1 VTRVLA
7 VDVGTSSV
15 RAAVAH
21 EHELQTPYEIGAG
34 RVGAEELAAT
44 CLAAIERAGDAD
56 AVAISCFWHSLL
68 ALDERGR
75 PLTPVLT
82 WSDVESAGAVPYDAF
97 ERTGCPPHASFW
109 PAKLAR
115 LRADRPDVWA
125 RTARFVGFGDY
136 LFERLTGELRTS
148 LCMASGTGLLGLRS
162 RAWDAEGIAALGVE
176 PEQLPTVSDEPVG
189 GVHPAL
195 GDGACSNVGA
205 GCVEPR
211 RAALMIGT
219 SGAVRI
225 VRPDDGSP
233 PRRGLFR
240 YRLDERRLVE
250 GGSVS
255 DGGNLYAWLR
265 RTLSEFDAA
274 GIADR
279 PADGH
284 GLTFLPL
291 FGGERSP
298 GWDAGRRGAIAG
310 LSFRTT
316 PEDLVQAALEGVA
329 FRLAEICDLMPG
341 IEEVVATGHA
351 LLAGREWTRVVAD
364 VLGRPLLLSGV
375 AEASLR
381 GAEAIVRE
389 RLGEP
394 LDDAPVAD
402 VVEPRP
408 ERTAIY
414 GVARARQRKLY
425 ETNFDEGVP

>member
-15 RAAVAH
+15 RAAVDR
-21 EHELQTPYEIGAG
+21 EHELQTPYELGAG

-44 CLAAIERAGDAD
+44 CLAAIERTGDAD
-56 AVAISCFWHSLL
+56 VVAISCFWHSLL

-82 WSDVESAGAVPYDAF
+82 WSDVASASAVPYDAF

-115 LRADRPDVWA
+115 LRAEQPEVFA

-136 LFERLTGELRTS
+136 LFERLTGEARTS
-148 LCMASGTGLLGLRS
+148 LCMASGTGLLHLRTRDWDDEGL
-162 RAWDAEGIAALGVE
+162 AALGVDRG
-176 PEQLPTVSDEPVG
+176 QLPPLSDEPVG
-189 GVHPAL
+189 GVFPPL

-205 GCVEPR
+205 GCVGPG

-219 SGAVRI
+219 SGALRI
-225 VRPDDGSP
+225 VRPDDGSA

-240 YRLDERRLVE
+240 YRLDRRRLVE

-265 RTLSEFDAA
+265 RTLSGFDAT
-274 GIADR
+274 GVADR

-291 FGGERSP
+291 LGGERSP

-310 LSFRTT
+310 LSFLTT
-316 PEDLVQAALEGVA
+316 PDDLVQAALEGVA
-329 FRLAEICDLMPG
+329 FRLAEICDLMPE

-351 LLAGREWTRVVAD
+351 LLAGRDWVQVLAD
-364 VLGRPLLLSGV
+364 ALGRPLLVSGV
-375 AEASLR
+375 EEASLR
-381 GAEAIVRE
+381 GAEAIVRG

-394 LDDAPVAD
+394 AGDAPIAG

-414 GVARARQRKLY
+414 GVARARHRKLY
-425 ETNFDEGVP
+425 EWNLNEGVP